1 MKLQY
6 PRRAV
11 RSLVFALVALV
22 TYPLAARATTI
33 TVSGSQF
40 AIDGLPQFLV
50 FVSYFGA
57 LRHSD
62 STLELAFAYL
72 SSVGVRGIRVF
83 PNWWQN
89 IQDGVCIPDADTLML
104 PDSSGALSQAQ
115 LERLHRVIDLADRNG
130 IVVDVSFAIEPV
142 PEVSYDGY
150 RKALLM
156 AYDSLGRHPNVI
168 VDLQNEFNL
177 AVEACRKPAISPAQM
192 GELLHDL
199 RSSRPAGTVPIITV
213 ASADPNVHGAE
224 AGGFAETFGFDA
236 VAYHDPRRYP
246 TTAYPGEEAC
256 AANSL
261 AASLKW
267 VRCTCQRVNDV
278 QFATARPVYLQ
289 EPGQSNLVPP
299 ADPADA
305 AYSDN
310 YLLEAVARAKASGAA
325 AWTLHTEGGFA
336 FHTSDQ
342 PPAPPNLTLVE
353 ADFLERL
360 DHTLAGVPWN
370 VGCP

>member
-11 RSLVFALVALV
+11 RSLVFALVTLV

-33 TVSGSQF
+33 SISGSQF

-72 SSVGVRGIRVF
+72 SSVGVRGVRVF

-104 PDSSGALSQAQ
+104 PDSSGALSQDQ

-150 RKALLM
+150 RKALLT

-177 AVEACRKPAISPAQM
+177 AVEACGAQIARAI
-192 GELLHDL
+192 ELVIAAFRTGGRLVYIG
-199 RSSRPAGTVPIITV
+199 AGTSGRLGVLD
-213 ASADPNVHGAE
+213 ASE
-224 AGGFAETFGFDA
+224 
-236 VAYHDPRRYP
+236 
-246 TTAYPGEEAC
+246 
-256 AANSL
+256 
-261 AASLKW
+261 
-267 VRCTCQRVNDV
+267 
-278 QFATARPVYLQ
+278 
-289 EPGQSNLVPP
+289 
-299 ADPADA
+299 
-305 AYSDN
+305 
-310 YLLEAVARAKASGAA
+310 
-325 AWTLHTEGGFA
+325 
-336 FHTSDQ
+336 Q
-342 PPAPPNLTLVE
+342 PPTLPR
-353 ADFLERL
+353 ARSM
-360 DHTLAGVPWN
+360 
-370 VGCP
+370 